1 MVLLVDS
8 PDLKRV
14 TLVTLEAIKLESYII
29 ALFPPL
35 DWHWTILPQNLKEGV
50 LTKKHLVKVVALI
63 IVTRPSMGN
72 GVRLTSSFPSS
83 DLGKITSF
91 NLFLPSC
98 LTLISS
104 VFIGCSSYVLINTL
118 YPILINA
125 LYPIIIYTIPYYPIL
140 IVVHT
145 LWSFHWLTPLD
156 RHKAG
161 KEFVSCI
168 DLTKIKISI

>member
-1 MVLLVDS
+1 MVLLVHS
-8 PDLKRV
+8 PDLKSV

-35 DWHWTILPQNLKEGV
+35 DWHWTILVENLKEGV
-50 LTKKHLVKVVALI
+50 LTKKHLVPVVLI
-63 IVTRPSMGN
+63 IKNCLGN
-72 GVRLTSSFPSS
+72 GIRLTSSFPSS

-125 LYPIIIYTIPYYPIL
+125 LYPIIIYTIPYYPKNI
-140 IVVHT
+140 HYT
-145 LWSFHWLTPLD
+145 LLP
-156 RHKAG
+156 
-161 KEFVSCI
+161 
-168 DLTKIKISI
+168 

>member
-8 PDLKRV
+8 PDLKSV
-14 TLVTLEAIKLESYII
+14 TLVTLEAIKLESYFI

-35 DWHWTILPQNLKEGV
+35 DWPWTILPQNLKEQV
-50 LTKKHLVKVVALI
+50 LTKKHLVPVVLLI
-63 IVTRPSMGN
+63 RDYLGN

-104 VFIGCSSYVLINTL
+104 VFIGCLSYVLINTL

-125 LYPIIIYTIPYYPIL
+125 LYPIIIYTLPYYPNNVHYTL
-140 IVVHT
+140 LPDTHSCPHTVVVQLARST
-145 LWSFHWLTPLD
+145 GSSQSWQRICFL
-156 RHKAG
+156 
-161 KEFVSCI
+161 
-168 DLTKIKISI
+168 

>member
-1 MVLLVDS
+1 MILLVDS
-8 PDLKRV
+8 PDLKSV
-14 TLVTLEAIKLESYII
+14 TLVTLEAIKLESYFI

-35 DWHWTILPQNLKEGV
+35 DWYWTILVENLDVGV
-50 LTKKHLVKVVALI
+50 LTKKHLVPVVVLFK
-63 IVTRPSMGN
+63 RDSLGN

-125 LYPIIIYTIPYYPIL
+125 LL
-140 IVVHT
+140 
-145 LWSFHWLTPLD
+145 
-156 RHKAG
+156 
-161 KEFVSCI
+161 
-168 DLTKIKISI
+168 